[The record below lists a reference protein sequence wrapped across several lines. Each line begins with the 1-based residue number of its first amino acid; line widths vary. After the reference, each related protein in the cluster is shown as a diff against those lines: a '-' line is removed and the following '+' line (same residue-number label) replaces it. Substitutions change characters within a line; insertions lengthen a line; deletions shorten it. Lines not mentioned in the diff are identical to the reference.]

1 MGIKELHDHQ
11 KDYTTQKRCRDNHPH
26 LNTSVSPLLFSGEK
40 IHCSSFILR
49 LHRKRVGLTLVPRR
63 QLKKK
68 KQQTFCRSQSS
79 SSSILPVPL
88 LPYHSAL
95 GQLLN
100 EWCFLTYNFNSN
112 QVSGKVSHVKKQK
125 TKTNKPKKHL
135 HGRLLHAVIS
145 LLPLLKLPN
154 LLLLQFPQAKQTNST
169 HSGAVLP
176 TQTWC
181 KIEDCLD
188 NVLFQTKINFS
199 IRTQRNSSV

>member
-1 MGIKELHDHQ
+1 MSYWIPKRSKRQGLHTVQRITMNRTLTWVLRSFMTIRRIIQLRRDVGTTIPTWTPLFLHCFSVEKSSTALLSFSDCTGKEWG
-11 KDYTTQKRCRDNHPH
+11 
-26 LNTSVSPLLFSGEK
+26 LLWSLGD
-40 IHCSSFILR
+40 S
-49 LHRKRVGLTLVPRR
+49 
-63 QLKKK
+63 LKKK
-68 KQQTFCRSQSS
+68 KKKTFCRSQSS

-135 HGRLLHAVIS
+135 HSRLLHAVIS
-145 LLPLLKLPN
+145 LLPLLELPN

-169 HSGAVLP
+169 HFGAVLP
-176 TQTWC
+176 T
-181 KIEDCLD
+181 
-188 NVLFQTKINFS
+188 
-199 IRTQRNSSV
+199 